1 MFLAPSAHA
10 TSSANV
16 CGFRAKQRSF
26 LCQGSPAALLTLQ
39 PQSVDA
45 IKTGAAL
52 STTIGTTVAEIRLA
66 HRTAEVHA
74 GPAATHTRRRRSLT
88 GLNVRWKKEAPLRSR
103 GFFVV
108 CGYAARRVSTR
119 STAFQRA

>member
-1 MFLAPSAHA
+1 MPGVSRRAAD
-10 TSSANV
+10 SSA
-16 CGFRAKQRSF
+16 
-26 LCQGSPAALLTLQ
+26 T
-39 PQSVDA
+39 
-45 IKTGAAL
+45 TGRRHQDRRCAEYHDRHD
-52 STTIGTTVAEIRLA
+52 IAEIRLA

-74 GPAATHTRRRRSLT
+74 GPAATHTRRRRSLI